1 MGKSFKLL
9 WTSQILSQ
17 VTVNMMN
24 FLLLARIYTLT
35 GSSIAT
41 SLLWISY
48 ALPTI
53 FFGPI
58 GAASVDL
65 INRRKILM
73 ITNFLQSLTI
83 FIFIFLH
90 LESIFLLYAVVV
102 IYSLLN
108 QFYVPAE
115 TASLP
120 SFVSKNKLPQ
130 ANSMFFLTQ
139 QIALIIG
146 FGLAGIIEKLLG
158 FNGSLILC
166 SSFLFLAFISVYF
179 LPNIAP
185 SKKIPENLEG
195 LMRTFFEHIIEG
207 YKFIKNKK
215 SILYPLSLLFL
226 IQVGL
231 TMIITNLPII
241 AVEILKVSV
250 SYVGLLVVVP
260 AGIGAIIG
268 SLFITKLLKKGWR
281 KKKIIDTSLLIL
293 AISILSISL
302 GLPYIPS
309 VVRFITGPILVI
321 FVGLGFV
328 GINIPTLTYIQE
340 VTPEWLRG
348 RVFGNLWFLIT
359 IATIFPVMFSGVIS
373 EFFGVRTLLTLL
385 AIGVSICFHFSI
397 KKGQKLIEE
406 NF

>member
-1 MGKSFKLL
+1 MSKSFKFL

-58 GAASVDL
+58 GAATVDL

-73 ITNFLQSLTI
+73 LTNFTQALVI
-83 FIFIFLH
+83 FIFMFFH

-115 TASLP
+115 TATLP
-120 SFVSKNKLPQ
+120 SVVSKKKLPQ
-130 ANSMFFLTQ
+130 ANSIFFLTQ

-146 FGLAGIIEKLLG
+146 FGLAGIIEKFLG

-185 SKKIPENLEG
+185 VKKIPLNMED
-195 LMRTFFEHIIEG
+195 LMRTFFDLIIEG
-207 YKFIKNKK
+207 YRFIKNKK
-215 SILYPLSLLFL
+215 TILFPLSLLFI

-231 TMIITNLPII
+231 TMIITTLPKI
-241 AVEILKVSV
+241 AEEIFKVSV

-260 AGIGAIIG
+260 AGIGATIG
-268 SLFITKLLKKGWR
+268 SIFITKL
-281 KKKIIDTSLLIL
+281 
-293 AISILSISL
+293 
-302 GLPYIPS
+302 
-309 VVRFITGPILVI
+309 ILVLRI
-321 FVGLGFV
+321 LLVV
-328 GINIPTLTYIQE
+328 TLI
-340 VTPEWLRG
+340 
-348 RVFGNLWFLIT
+348 
-359 IATIFPVMFSGVIS
+359 
-373 EFFGVRTLLTLL
+373 
-385 AIGVSICFHFSI
+385 
-397 KKGQKLIEE
+397 
-406 NF
+406 

>member
-1 MGKSFKLL
+1 MGKNFKFL
-9 WTSQILSQ
+9 WASQILSQ

-24 FLLLARIYTLT
+24 FLLLARIFTLT

-102 IYSLLN
+102 VYSLLN

-115 TASLP
+115 TATLP
-120 SFVSKNKLPQ
+120 SVVSKNKLPQ
-130 ANSMFFLTQ
+130 ANSIFFLTQ
-139 QIALIIG
+139 QVALIVG
-146 FGLAGIIEKLLG
+146 FGLAGIIERLLG

-166 SSFLFLAFISVYF
+166 SSLLFVAFVSVYF

-185 SKKIPENLEG
+185 VKKIPENLED
-195 LMRTFFEHIIEG
+195 LMRTFFDHIIEG
-207 YKFIKNKK
+207 YRFIKNKK
-215 SILYPLSLLFL
+215 AILYPLSLLFL

-231 TMIITNLPII
+231 TMIITTLPII
-241 AVEILKVSV
+241 AGEILKVSV

-268 SLFITKLLKKGWR
+268 SLFITKLIKKGWR
-281 KKKIIDTSLLIL
+281 KKKLIDLSLLIL
-293 AISILSISL
+293 TISIFAISL

-309 VVRFITGPILVI
+309 VIRFITGPILVI

-328 GINIPTLTYIQE
+328 GINIPTLTYLQE
-340 VTPEWLRG
+340 VTPQWLRG

-359 IATIFPVMFSGVIS
+359 IATIFPVIFSGVIS
-373 EFFGVRTLLTLL
+373 EFFGVRTLLILL
-385 AIGVSICFHFSI
+385 AIGTTIAFYFSI
-397 KKGQKLIEE
+397 KTGQRLIED

>member
-1 MGKSFKLL
+1 MSKNFKFL
-9 WTSQILSQ
+9 WTSQIFSQ

-24 FLLLARIYTLT
+24 FLLLARIYTVT

-48 ALPTI
+48 ALPCI

-73 ITNFLQSLTI
+73 ITNFLQALTI
-83 FIFIFLH
+83 FAFIFLH

-108 QFYVPAE
+108 QFYIPAE
-115 TASLP
+115 TATLP
-120 SFVSKNKLPQ
+120 SVVTKKKLPQ
-130 ANSMFFLTQ
+130 ANSLFFLTQ
-139 QIALIIG
+139 QIALIAG
-146 FGLAGIIEKLLG
+146 FGLAGIVQKFLG
-158 FNGSLILC
+158 FDGSLILC
-166 SSFLFLAFISVYF
+166 SSFLFLAFLSVCF
-179 LPNIAP
+179 LPSIAP
-185 SKKIPENLEG
+185 TRKIPENLEG
-195 LMRTFFEHIIEG
+195 LMRTFFDKIIEG

-226 IQVGL
+226 IQVSLG
-231 TMIITNLPII
+231 MIIVNLPII
-241 AVEILKVSV
+241 AEEILKVSV

-260 AGIGAIIG
+260 AGIGAALG
-268 SLFITKLLKKGWR
+268 SFIVTKLIKNKWR
-281 KKKIIDTSLLIL
+281 KKRIIDIGLSLLV
-293 AISILSISL
+293 ISVLSIAL
-302 GLPYIPS
+302 GLPF
-309 VVRFITGPILVI
+309 VPILVI
-321 FVGLGFV
+321 LVGIGFV
-328 GINIPTLTYIQE
+328 GVNIPTLTYLQE
-340 VTPEWLRG
+340 VTPQWLRG

-373 EFFGVRTLLTLL
+373 EFFGVRTLLILV
-385 AIGVSICFHFSI
+385 AMGVSMALYFSI
-397 KKGQKLIEE
+397 KNGQKLIEE